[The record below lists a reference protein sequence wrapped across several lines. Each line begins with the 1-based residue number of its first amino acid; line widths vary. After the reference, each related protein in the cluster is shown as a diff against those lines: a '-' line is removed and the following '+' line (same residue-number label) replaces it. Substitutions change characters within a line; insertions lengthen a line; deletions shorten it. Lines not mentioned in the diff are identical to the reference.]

1 MWFNVHTKAQR
12 SLPPVDTG
20 GPRGVDLLHFRIV
33 RFAPLILSLC
43 LLPASLAQESLTIY
57 AATSLT
63 DAFEAL
69 ADAFETAEPDSRA
82 HLNFSSSSTLA
93 AQLLAGA
100 PADVFAS
107 ANEKQMNLVVADGR
121 IHADSVATF
130 AHNQLVLA
138 VPIDNPAQIESL
150 PDLAQDGYLLVL
162 AAQGTP
168 IRAYTDAMLESHNSQ
183 HGDDFSARVLRNL
196 ASEESNVRQ
205 VVTRL
210 ALGEAD
216 AGIVYQTDALGD
228 IAEKLQV
235 IPIDAAHNQLAS
247 YPIAP
252 LADAASAEVAAQF
265 IAFVLSEQGRDILA
279 QHGFCPPAILA
290 LDPPAEATPTPDSQA
305 ADELDPAEDSPCA
318 PAPIED

>member
-1 MWFNVHTKAQR
+1 MWFNVHTKARR

-43 LLPASLAQESLTIY
+43 LLPLASLAQESLTIY

-69 ADAFETAEPDSRA
+69 ADAFESGEPGSET

-107 ANEKQMNLVVADGR
+107 ANEKQMNVVVDDGR
-121 IHADSVATF
+121 IAADSVQTF

-138 VPIDNPAQIESL
+138 VPVDNPAQIKSL
-150 PDLAQDGYLLVL
+150 PDLANPGYLLVL

-183 HGDDFSARVLRNL
+183 HGDDFSSAR
-196 ASEESNVRQ
+196 
-205 VVTRL
+205 
-210 ALGEAD
+210 
-216 AGIVYQTDALGD
+216 
-228 IAEKLQV
+228 
-235 IPIDAAHNQLAS
+235 P
-247 YPIAP
+247 
-252 LADAASAEVAAQF
+252 AQP
-265 IAFVLSEQGRDILA
+265 
-279 QHGFCPPAILA
+279 GFRR
-290 LDPPAEATPTPDSQA
+290 E
-305 ADELDPAEDSPCA
+305 
-318 PAPIED
+318 